1 MTVPILEVKVRR
13 GREAEH
19 FNTALYRFLELR
31 LSNAE
36 ELDGHIQV
44 TTEPA
49 GDWEYK
55 RLILWS
61 DEAAHDFTAFWR
73 NLPEQRPK
81 QRIYA

>member
-1 MTVPILEVKVRR
+1 MTVPTLEVKVRR

-31 LSNAE
+31 LSNTE

-49 GDWEYK
+49 GDWEHK
-55 RLILWS
+55 RLVLWS
-61 DEAAHDFTAFWR
+61 EEAAHDFAAFWR

-81 QRIYA
+81 QRICA

>member
-1 MTVPILEVKVRR
+1 MTVPTFEVKVRR

-31 LSNAE
+31 LSNTE

-49 GDWEYK
+49 GDWEHK

-61 DEAAHDFTAFWR
+61 EEAAHDFAAFWR